1 MVCSVFSASTR
12 RNKDL
17 QRCLTGSGNDK
28 VLDDYVSNDAD
39 YVENDVDDDNGNE
52 PPAACWPFQAL
63 ATTSI
68 EELKDHL

>member
-28 VLDDYVSNDAD
+28 VLDDFVSNDAD
-39 YVENDVDDDNGNE
+39 YVENGVDDDNGKGQ
-52 PPAACWPFQAL
+52 PAACWVVGPFKLWQRPPL
-63 ATTSI
+63 RS
-68 EELKDHL
+68 

>member
-28 VLDDYVSNDAD
+28 VLDDYVDNDAD
-39 YVENDVDDDNGNE
+39 YVDNDDDDDNGKGQ
-52 PPAACWPFQAL
+52 PAACWVVGPFKLWQRPPL
-63 ATTSI
+63 RS
-68 EELKDHL
+68 